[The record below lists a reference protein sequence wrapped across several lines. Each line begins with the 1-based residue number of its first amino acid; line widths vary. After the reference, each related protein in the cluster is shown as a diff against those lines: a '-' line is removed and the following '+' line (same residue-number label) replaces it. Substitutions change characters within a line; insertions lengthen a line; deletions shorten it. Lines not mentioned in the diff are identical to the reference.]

1 MKSSRLTSST
11 TRSGIRLLGVL
22 LFFSAIS
29 LPPDSGHA
37 TTSPRVRSATA
48 GNTDR
53 NGEIIRGPRGKFE
66 VALTFDADAKADC
79 FDDLIATLEKAHVH
93 STFFVTGKWAQQN
106 RVCAEAIPK
115 HGHEIGNHTWNHLD
129 LTKQSDAVVR
139 EELVR
144 AEHLINEICRSS
156 PRPLWRAPFGAR
168 DARVLQIANNLGYRC
183 IYWTVDSLD
192 SIEPQKSPEFLIHRI
207 TEQPDANLDGAI
219 LRLTVGERGTADALP
234 AIIANLQS
242 RGFQLVTVSE
252 LLR

>member
-1 MKSSRLTSST
+1 MKTHRSARQELSKTRQILLLPRLSSQRNFCTAKGNQRLPVAGAKRLTSEHEIFSPNELNYAF
-11 TRSGIRLLGVL
+11 RNPLLGVL

-93 STFFVTGKWAQQN
+93 STFFVSGKWAQQN

-144 AEHLINEICRSS
+144 AEHLINEICRCS
-156 PRPLWRAPFGAR
+156 PRPLWRAHLVRAT
-168 DARVLQIANNLGYRC
+168 LGFCRSPT
-183 IYWTVDSLD
+183 ILVTAVFTGRWTV
-192 SIEPQKSPEFLIHRI
+192 SI
-207 TEQPDANLDGAI
+207 
-219 LRLTVGERGTADALP
+219 RLNHKRAR
-234 AIIANLQS
+234 NS
-242 RGFQLVTVSE
+242 
-252 LLR
+252 